1 MLFIVIGL
9 FFVLFI
15 LQIYTNKESFQ
26 TKDYMVVCA
35 RYNKNT
41 DFLKQLTIPY
51 KVIEKDSVPNVA
63 NEATSY
69 LYYILQN
76 YDILPENV
84 IFIHDEN
91 ESWHHEGKITEKI
104 EEWIQE
110 YEKSGGKYY
119 EFNNMTIEKP
129 QEFHTEAEKELWQK
143 VFEPHICK
151 YSEATPVAGKCC
163 AQFIVSKKQIQKH
176 PKKFYQDYYDWL
188 IENTTAEGNG
198 EASDMYSGY
207 NTSRYAEWS
216 WRFIFSP

>member
-1 MLFIVIGL
+1 ML
-9 FFVLFI
+9 FFVIVLLCITLFI
-15 LQIYTNKESFQ
+15 GRVVSTEPFSTN
-26 TKDYMVVCA
+26 DYLVVCA

-51 KVIEKDSVPNVA
+51 KVIEKDTVPNIA

-76 YDILPENV
+76 YDSLPENV

-104 EEWIQE
+104 EGWIKE

-129 QEFHTEAEKELWQK
+129 EEFHTEAEKELWQK

-151 YSEATPVAGKCC
+151 YDEASPFAGKCC
-163 AQFIVSKKQIQKH
+163 AQFIVSKKQILQHSKQ
-176 PKKFYQDYYDWL
+176 FYQDYYDWL
-188 IENTTAEGNG
+188 IENTSEEGNG
-198 EASDMYSGY
+198 DSSDMYSGY